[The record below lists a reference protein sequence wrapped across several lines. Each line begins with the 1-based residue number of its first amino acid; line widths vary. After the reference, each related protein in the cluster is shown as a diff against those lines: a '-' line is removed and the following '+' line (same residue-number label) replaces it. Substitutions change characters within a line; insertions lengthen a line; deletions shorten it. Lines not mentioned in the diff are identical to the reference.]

1 MTYDLDLMVLLE
13 EKNIHRTVS
22 ILLEWEY
29 KPRAPVNPFE
39 LAEEKKRAIWIKD
52 ERMRAFNFYSETH
65 PIGEIDL
72 VIESPIGYNQ
82 LKKGAAVFVV
92 EGEEVPVVSIRDLIE
107 LKLHA
112 KRKQDLSDVLHL
124 RSILEE

>member
-1 MTYDLDLMVLLE
+1 MKKGFEIDYQTIFKGLNHRKIDYLVAGGVAVNFHGIPRMTYALDLMVLLE

-22 ILLEWEY
+22 ILLEWGY

-39 LAEEKKRAIWIKD
+39 LAEEKKR
-52 ERMRAFNFYSETH
+52 
-65 PIGEIDL
+65 
-72 VIESPIGYNQ
+72 
-82 LKKGAAVFVV
+82 AAVFVV

-112 KRKQDLSDVLHL
+112 KRRQDLSDVLHL